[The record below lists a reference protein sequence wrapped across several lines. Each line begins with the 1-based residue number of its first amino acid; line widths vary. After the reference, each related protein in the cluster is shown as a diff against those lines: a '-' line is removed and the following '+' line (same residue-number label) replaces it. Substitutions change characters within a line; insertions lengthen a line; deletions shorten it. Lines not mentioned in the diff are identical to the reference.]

1 MYKID
6 RKPMVHYYL
15 DEFIEL
21 ANLYDFPLCY
31 KSYSGFNVI
40 IIDSDINKED
50 LYVQILTGVTQ

>member
-1 MYKID
+1 
-6 RKPMVHYYL
+6 MVHYYL